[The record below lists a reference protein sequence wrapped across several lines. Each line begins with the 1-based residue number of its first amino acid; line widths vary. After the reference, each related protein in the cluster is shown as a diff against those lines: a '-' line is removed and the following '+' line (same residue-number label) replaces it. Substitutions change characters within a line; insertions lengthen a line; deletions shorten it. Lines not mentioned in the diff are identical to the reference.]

1 MGKEKAKM
9 QSMIQ
14 MDIEHTTPPITVCK
28 KIYIITGLT
37 ELTADNLGW
46 PDYGATRTFGYYIT
60 KDNAIESVKHNV
72 FDIHETIYDYM
83 LIEEV
88 EEGLYNPSTIRGWFK
103 YAGNNTY
110 TEIPEPDF
118 MKHFVGIGMG

>member
-1 MGKEKAKM
+1 M

-14 MDIEHTTPPITVCK
+14 MDIEHMSEPKPQYN
-28 KIYIITGLT
+28 KIYTITGLT
-37 ELTADNLGW
+37 ELTLNDLGW

-60 KDNAIESVKHNV
+60 KDDAIEAVKHNTL
-72 FDIHETIYDYM
+72 DIHETIYDYM
-83 LIEEV
+83 LIEEI
-88 EEGLYNPSTIRGWFK
+88 EEGLYNPSLTRWWFK
-103 YAGNNTY
+103 YAGNDTY